1 MCLPNMPGSTLEDD
15 NDDATLAKL
24 QLQGDRNGKKPKHSP
39 KQAGLELCGRLVSLS
54 ERPQI

>member
-39 KQAGLELCGRLVSLS
+39 KQAGLEPCG
-54 ERPQI
+54 